1 MRTATK
7 QLCAGALAAIVGS
20 LCCVAP
26 LVLIT
31 LDISGVW
38 ISLLTALEPYRPIFI
53 GVTVVFLGLA
63 FRQLYI
69 VPARCAPG
77 EACANPR
84 LLRRQR
90 QTFWVVVLGL
100 AALIAFPWYAPLLL
114 SSKEIIMRR
123 ITLSSL
129 PVLGMVLVASAALAA
144 PPQTATL
151 AVQNMTCGTCPIV
164 VKKALEKVP
173 GVSATAVDFDKKPPL

>member
-31 LDISGVW
+31 LGISGVW
-38 ISLLTALEPYRPIFI
+38 ISQLTALEPYRPIFI

-69 VPARCAPG
+69 VPARCSQG

-84 LLRRQR
+84 LQRRQR
-90 QTFWVVVLGL
+90 QVLWTVIVGFT
-100 AALIAFPWYAPLLL
+100 ALIA
-114 SSKEIIMRR
+114 SR
-123 ITLSSL
+123 
-129 PVLGMVLVASAALAA
+129 GMHRYS
-144 PPQTATL
+144 
-151 AVQNMTCGTCPIV
+151 
-164 VKKALEKVP
+164 
-173 GVSATAVDFDKKPPL
+173 